1 MLSDLCSPTVK
12 SKIRIYERLFCWINL
27 STRYLS
33 FQTEL
38 ITHREILTTSVNFN
52 ITYLL
57 AGLKVPLLFLFQ
69 TRHSPIEK
77 Y

>member
-38 ITHREILTTSVNFN
+38 ITHREILTTSVSFN
-52 ITYLL
+52 YH
-57 AGLKVPLLFLFQ
+57 LLFGRFKSATLI
-69 TRHSPIEK
+69 SLSD
-77 Y
+77 